1 MTTSTMRL
9 PPLLATMA
17 AVLALAA
24 CGDEPARESTPE
36 PAPGG
41 AADVADIAAEPADNV
56 AAYEEA
62 IDAQRELVGEL
73 TAVLEGVTDEASA
86 EAAAPRIEELSR
98 ELQSLAMRLNA
109 IPQLPYA
116 EQRRISEERAGSTA
130 ARRERGKQM
139 LKIEQYPV
147 LKEAWERGMRGAEGS

>member
-1 MTTSTMRL
+1 MITSTMRL
-9 PPLLATMA
+9 LPLFATVA
-17 AVLALAA
+17 AMLALAA
-24 CGDEPARESTPE
+24 CGNESTPE
-36 PAPGG
+36 PAPESDPEG
-41 AADVADIAAEPADNV
+41 AADVADGAAEPAENV

-62 IDAQRELVGEL
+62 IDAQREVVGEL

-98 ELQSLAMRLNA
+98 ELQSLAMRINA

-116 EQRRISEERAGSTA
+116 EQQRISEERAGSTA

-147 LKEAWERGMRGAEGS
+147 LKEAWARGMRGVEE

>member
-1 MTTSTMRL
+1 MIRF
-9 PPLLATMA
+9 LLIAGA
-17 AVLALAA
+17 GLVVAA
-24 CGDEPARESTPE
+24 CGNEPAPESTPE
-36 PAPGG
+36 PASGG
-41 AADVADIAAEPADNV
+41 AADVADAAADSADNV

-62 IDAQRELVGEL
+62 IDAQREVVGEL

-98 ELQSLAMRLNA
+98 ELQSLAMRINA
-109 IPQLPYA
+109 LPQLPYA
-116 EQRRISEERAGSTA
+116 EQQRISEERAGSTA

-147 LKEAWERGMRGAEGS
+147 LKEAWTRGMRGVEE

>member
-9 PPLLATMA
+9 LPLLATMA
-17 AVLALAA
+17 AALSLAA
-24 CGDEPARESTPE
+24 CGNEPAPESTPE
-36 PAPGG
+36 PAPEG
-41 AADVADIAAEPADNV
+41 AADVADAAAEPADHV
-56 AAYEEA
+56 GAYEEA
-62 IDAQRELVGEL
+62 IDEQREVVGEI

-98 ELQSLAMRLNA
+98 ELQSLAMRINA

-116 EQRRISEERAGSTA
+116 EQQRISEERSGSTV

-147 LKEAWERGMRGAEGS
+147 LKEAWARGMRGAEG